1 MSCAFFRPSRQALEI
16 APERDPEVSRPND
29 VGAISTPDLVE
40 VLRVLVGDSSFIRQ
54 VVYEDLSSPIL
65 HLDTK
70 NRIRHGIVALTESW
84 AREPIVQLIQ

>member
-1 MSCAFFRPSRQALEI
+1 MSCAFFCPSDQALEV
-16 APERDPEVSRPND
+16 APEGDSEVSWSND

-40 VLRVLVGDSSFIRQ
+40 VLRVLVGDSSFIGQ

-70 NRIRHGIVALTESW
+70 NRIRHGVVALTESW
-84 AREPIVQLIQ
+84 ARKPIVQLIQ

>member
-1 MSCAFFRPSRQALEI
+1 MSCAIFFPSGQALEV
-16 APERDPEVSRPND
+16 APEGDSEVSWSND

-40 VLRVLVGDSSFIRQ
+40 VLRVLVGDSSFIGQ

-70 NRIRHGIVALTESW
+70 NRIRHGVVALTESW

>member
-1 MSCAFFRPSRQALEI
+1 MSCAFSGHSDRALEI

-29 VGAISTPDLVE
+29 VGAISTPNLVE

-70 NRIRHGIVALTESW
+70 NRIRHGVVALTESW